1 MKKFEFSL
9 KRIRDYKN
17 TLLDREKNVLSGL
30 IMEQNNIYDRLDVL
44 EKDFEN
50 INTEMHE
57 KMQEGLD
64 ISSIKLYE
72 YRKNG
77 VREERRTLGE
87 RLEFLETSINR
98 QQSRVVKLKQEV
110 SGYDKLEEKQREDYN
125 KEVVKEQELVI
136 SEFISQK
143 LTKELNTK
151 QP

>member
-57 KMQEGLD
+57 KMKEGLD

-87 RLEFLETSINR
+87 RLDFLETSINR
-98 QQSRVVKLKQEV
+98 QQSRVAKLKQEV
-110 SGYDKLEEKQREDYN
+110 SGYDKLEEKQREEYN
-125 KEVVKEQELVI
+125 KELAKEQELVI

-143 LTKELNTK
+143 LTKELNAK
-151 QP
+151 

>member
-98 QQSRVVKLKQEV
+98 QQSRVAKLKQEV